1 MDFFY
6 KKQTERSWVSGY
18 TCQGGQSEGSD
29 GPNLLLVVHQAV
41 FDDLHQGPQVWED
54 GATHQDGDL
63 LDDLDASVPGLPR
76 LLRLAHGLLGRQIT
90 GISEGSSVK
99 TCIANV
105 AL

>member
-1 MDFFY
+1 M
-6 KKQTERSWVSGY
+6 
-18 TCQGGQSEGSD
+18 
-29 GPNLLLVVHQAV
+29 
-41 FDDLHQGPQVWED
+41 WED